1 MDEDL
6 RLYLYWVG
14 WPVLTLAAAIFA
26 ARATQGAMRRTLVLA
41 AIALVAAGALVL
53 EHAIGSRQF
62 AQACATDAGGR
73 ILATVILPPEYFS
86 ADGTANF
93 FDLSA
98 DMETRL
104 RNSRFRLSR
113 TEADTMAGLVP
124 VKRIEIRLVDHATG
138 TVLAQHVRLLGAN
151 RLPPLL
157 SERAYGPCPAG
168 EDERRFLDTEL
179 KKAFQR
185 ER

>member
-1 MDEDL
+1 VDEDL

-14 WPVLTLAAAIFA
+14 WPVLALAAAIFA
-26 ARATQGAMRRTLVLA
+26 ARATRGAMRRTLVLA
-41 AIALVAAGALVL
+41 AVAIVAIGALFL

-62 AQACATDAGGR
+62 AQACAAEAGGR
-73 ILATVILPPEYFS
+73 ILATASLPPEYFS
-86 ADGTANF
+86 ADGNANF

-113 TEADTMAGLVP
+113 TEADAMAGLVP

-157 SERAYGPCPAG
+157 SEGAYGPCPA
-168 EDERRFLDTEL
+168 EAEERRFFDTEL